1 MIKRNKRLLE
11 WSIAAALA
19 GSAGGIHASGFQ
31 LIEQNASGLGNAF
44 AGQAASAQDAS
55 TIFFNAAGL
64 TRIPGR
70 QFVAAGHLIKP
81 SIRFNDRGST
91 PAASTPGGTGPFAMN
106 GDGGNAGEL
115 AFVPN
120 LYASW
125 QYNEQLFFGIGI
137 NVPFGLA
144 TDYDPDWMGRFHAIK
159 SEIRAINVNPTVA
172 IKVSDALSV
181 GFGVNWQRAD
191 AELTKAVNYSFVGAL
206 AGLGVPPNIEGSNK
220 IKGDDSGWGFNL
232 GALIKPG
239 PHTDIGFAYRSAIS
253 YKLSGDVT
261 YSGRP
266 AALEAALAVPGV
278 FNQVGDGPIS
288 ADLKVP
294 ASFSAAIKHQ
304 FNPGWMSRGWELL
317 ADVTWTQ
324 WSSLKKLDIVRSN
337 GSMLESTPFE
347 WRDTWRFGLGLNYRP
362 DVEWTYRFGVA
373 YDQTPTKDTF
383 RTPRIPDQNRTW
395 VALGAQ
401 YKMSRAAAIDVG
413 YAHLFMKHPSVNLNG
428 PPALT
433 PAQAAGRG
441 SLVGDYDSKVD
452 IFSVQYRQF
461 F

>member
-1 MIKRNKRLLE
+1 M
-11 WSIAAALA
+11 
-19 GSAGGIHASGFQ
+19 
-31 LIEQNASGLGNAF
+31 
-44 AGQAASAQDAS
+44 
-55 TIFFNAAGL
+55 
-64 TRIPGR
+64 
-70 QFVAAGHLIKP
+70 
-81 SIRFNDRGST
+81 ST
-91 PAASTPGGTGPFAMN
+91 PAGTGPFAMN
-106 GDGGNAGEL
+106 GNGGDAGDL

-125 QYNEQLFFGIGI
+125 QYNEQLFFGLGV
-137 NVPFGLA
+137 NAPFGLK
-144 TDYDPDWMGRFHAIK
+144 TEYDPDWMGRFHAIK
-159 SEIRAINVNPTVA
+159 SEIRAVNVNPTVA
-172 IKVSDALSV
+172 IKVSDTLSV
-181 GFGVNWQRAD
+181 GFGVNWQRTD
-191 AELTKAVNYSFVGAL
+191 ATLTKAVNYSFVGA
-206 AGLGVPPNIEGSNK
+206 ALGVPPNIEGSNK

-232 GALIKPG
+232 GVLIKPG
-239 PHTDIGFAYRSAIS
+239 PHTDIGFAFRSAIS
-253 YKLSGDVT
+253 YTLSGDVT

-266 AALEAALAVPGV
+266 AALQAALAVPAV

-324 WSSLKKLDIVRSN
+324 WSSLKNLDIVRSN
-337 GSMLESTPFE
+337 GFVLESTPFE

-362 DVEWTYRFGVA
+362 DPEWTYRFGVA

-401 YKMSRAAAIDVG
+401 YKMSRDAAVDVG
-413 YAHLFMKHPSVNLNG
+413 YAHLFMKDPSVNLTG

-433 PAQAAGRG
+433 AAQAAGRG
-441 SLVGDYDSKVD
+441 SLIGDYDSKVD

>member
-1 MIKRNKRLLE
+1 MIRKYKRLLE
-11 WSIAAALA
+11 CSIAAALA
-19 GSAGGIHASGFQ
+19 VSAGGAHASGFQ
-31 LIEQNASGLGNAF
+31 LIEQNASGLGNAY

-70 QFVAAGHLIKP
+70 QFVSAAHVIKP
-81 SIRFNDRGST
+81 SMRFNNAGST
-91 PAASTPGGTGPFAMN
+91 AAAPGPFPMN
-106 GDGGNAGEL
+106 GDGGDAGHF

-125 QYNEQLFFGIGI
+125 QYNEQLFFGLGI
-137 NVPFGLA
+137 NAPFGLK

-159 SEIRAINVNPTVA
+159 SEIRAVNVNPTVA
-172 IKVSDALSV
+172 IKVNDMLSV

-191 AELTKAVNYSFVGAL
+191 AELTKAVNYSFIGAG
-206 AGLGVPPNIEGSNK
+206 AGLPGGIEGTNK
-220 IKGDDSGWGFNL
+220 IKGDDSAWGFNVGVL
-232 GALIKPG
+232 VKPG
-239 PHTDIGFAYRSAIS
+239 PHTDLGFAYRSSIS
-253 YKLSGDVT
+253 YKLSGDVR
-261 YSGRP
+261 YAGRP
-266 AALEAALAVPGV
+266 AALEAMLALPTV

-324 WSSLKKLDIVRSN
+324 WSNLKNLHIIRSN
-337 GSMLESTPFE
+337 GATLENTPFE
-347 WRDTWRFGLGLNYRP
+347 WRDTWRFALGLNYRP
-362 DVEWTYRFGVA
+362 SADWTYRFGVA
-373 YDQTPTKDTF
+373 HDQTPTKDTF

-401 YKMSRAAAIDVG
+401 YKMSRASALDVG
-413 YAHLFMKHPSVNLNG
+413 YAHLFMKDASVNLTG

-433 PAQAAGRG
+433 ADQATGRG